1 MFLSFYFRYCKKYHK
16 YHMTK
21 ENKGAHE
28 LSRLTIA
35 SQFNIIGKPLT
46 ISSFGSGH
54 INDTYKITTDKGKQG
69 YILQR
74 INHQVFK
81 NVDHLMS
88 NISLVTSHLH
98 QKRIRANISDINTVL
113 TPVST
118 LTEQLYFQ
126 DEEGDYWRIYNL
138 IEGAKSYDIVE
149 NEQQAMEVGRAF
161 GKFQALL
168 SDLEANK
175 LYEVIPNFCHIG
187 SRLDDF
193 YTALNND
200 AAKRKESVKEEV
212 DFIQE
217 RERNMNAIL
226 EMAERNEIP
235 LRVTHNDTKFNNVLL
250 DSNDQAKCVIDL
262 DTVMPGYVAYDYGD
276 AIRTIINRAAEDEP
290 NLEKIWLNI
299 PLFKAYTEGY
309 FEQASQFLTD
319 KEVKSL
325 IKGVLLFPYMQ
336 AVRFLT
342 DYLQGD
348 TYYKIQHKEHN
359 RQRTRAQIKLVKEI
373 ENHIGELE
381 AIIEHA
387 AVKYPLKT
395 L

>member
-1 MFLSFYFRYCKKYHK
+1 MN
-16 YHMTK
+16 K
-21 ENKGAHE
+21 ENNGAHE

-35 SQFNIIGKPLT
+35 SQFKIKGKPLT

-54 INDTYKITTDKGKQG
+54 INDTYRIATDATGEGKQE
-69 YILQR
+69 YVLQR

-81 NVDHLMS
+81 NIDHLMS

-98 QKRIRANISDINTVL
+98 QKRISANISDINTVL
-113 TPVST
+113 TPVTT
-118 LTEQLYFQ
+118 LTEELYFQ
-126 DEEGDYWRIYNL
+126 DEAGDYWRIYNL
-138 IEGAKSYDIVE
+138 IDGAKSYDIVE
-149 NEQQAMEVGRAF
+149 NKQQAKEVGKAF

-168 SDLEANK
+168 SDLDANK

-187 SRLDDF
+187 SRLADF
-193 YTALNND
+193 HIALKND
-200 AAKRKESVKEEV
+200 ASKRKESIKEEI
-212 DFIQE
+212 DFIHE
-217 RERNMNAIL
+217 REKNMNAIL

-290 NLEKIWLNI
+290 NLEKIALNI

-309 FEQASQFLTD
+309 FEQASQFLTH

-348 TYYKIQHKEHN
+348 TYYKIQHAEHN
-359 RQRTRAQIKLVKEI
+359 LQRTRAQIKLVKEI
-373 ENHIGELE
+373 EKHIDELE
-381 AIIEHA
+381 AIIEQA
-387 AVKYPLKT
+387 AIKYPLKSVQ